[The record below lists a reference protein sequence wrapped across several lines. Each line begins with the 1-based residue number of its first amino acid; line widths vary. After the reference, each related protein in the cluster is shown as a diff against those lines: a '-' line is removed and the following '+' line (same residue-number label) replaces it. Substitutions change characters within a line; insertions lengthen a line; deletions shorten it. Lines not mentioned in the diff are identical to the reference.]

1 MAFKVPNIS
10 IGEETLASHLR
21 AYDIPFEREF
31 QFHPVRKWRFDFLLA
46 QPSKNGRRIAVEVDG
61 SAHGGGRHQRREG
74 FQNDLIKLNRAQI
87 MGYMVLRYTTQDVK
101 NGVAIAEIQE
111 ALGV

>member
-21 AYDIPFEREF
+21 AYDIAFEREF
-31 QFHPVRKWRFDFLLA
+31 QFHPTRKWRFDFMIVK
-46 QPSKNGRRIAVEVDG
+46 PNSNGKRIAVEVEGG
-61 SAHGGGRHQRREG
+61 SYMQGRHQSKTG
-74 FQNDLIKLNRAQI
+74 FAADLVKYNRAQI

-111 ALGV
+111 AMGV